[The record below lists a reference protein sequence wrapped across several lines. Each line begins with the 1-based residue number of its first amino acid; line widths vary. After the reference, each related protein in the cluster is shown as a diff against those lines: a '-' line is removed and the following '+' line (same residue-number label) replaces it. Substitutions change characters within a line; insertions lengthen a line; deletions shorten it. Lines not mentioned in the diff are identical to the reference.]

1 MPSARL
7 IGVGT
12 FVLGGFLLFA
22 LGIFMIGDR
31 RLLFADQFDV
41 YAEFEQVAG
50 LQDGAPVRV
59 NGMDA
64 GEVTDMT
71 IPASPAGRFRV
82 RMRVRNDLGPL
93 VRTDSVASIRTD
105 GLVGSRYVHI
115 QAGSAKAPAATD
127 GGSIASREPF
137 DFADLLEQGTRTID
151 NVNATITE
159 LRSHMNEVV
168 SVISET
174 ATNANEVVK
183 TAAQHVEAISRAGRR
198 ISEDSARIV
207 EGIRA
212 GRGTVGKLVNDD
224 ALYEKVTNIAT
235 DAEQAAKTAR
245 AAAES
250 ARTAIEGLKGGPT
263 SEGPLQS
270 IARDLKQTLASTRDT
285 MSNLA
290 DNTEALKRS
299 FLVRGY
305 FRERGYYD
313 LDAITAVDYRQGALA
328 GEHREPIRIWLRGDL
343 LFETAA
349 AGVPVPGAE
358 RGGVAGAS
366 AGETLSED
374 GRARLDRAMAEVL
387 RYPKDTPLIIEGYA
401 EGITRDVR
409 FLRSTQRAH
418 QVREYLIA
426 RYGVAPTRVGTMPL
440 GNDAP
445 DSPSGAAWD
454 GVSLAMWVDRRVLH
468 AATVASDPRP

>member
-31 RLLFADQFDV
+31 RLLFAEQFDV

-64 GEVTDMT
+64 GEVTDMA

-115 QAGSAKAPAATD
+115 EAGSEKSPAATD

-168 SVISET
+168 GVISET
-174 ATNANEVVK
+174 VTNANEVVK
-183 TAAQHVEAISRAGRR
+183 TAAEHVEAISRAGRR
-198 ISEDSARIV
+198 ISEDATRIV

-224 ALYEKVTNIAT
+224 ALYVKVTNIAT

-313 LDAITAVDYRQGALA
+313 LDTITTVDYRQGALA

-343 LFETAA
+343 VFESTA
-349 AGVPVPGAE
+349 AGVPATGSE
-358 RGGVAGAS
+358 RGGVAGATR
-366 AGETLSED
+366 GETLSED

-401 EGITRDVR
+401 EGITSDVR
-409 FLRSTQRAH
+409 FLRSAQRAN
-418 QVREYLIA
+418 QVREHLIA
-426 RYGVAPTRVGTMPL
+426 RYGMTPTRVGTMPL

-445 DSPSGAAWD
+445 DSPSGGAWD
-454 GVSLAMWVDRRVLH
+454 GVSLAMWVDRRVLP
-468 AATVASDPRP
+468 AATAAPDPRR